1 MRATSLREKSRLR
14 RLRLRAIE
22 SDVDC
27 VDEGGDQ
34 EPKQADGGGGKSE
47 SKERGDRIKL
57 NDRDPNASEQ
67 QKKQDAPSDRPQQRR
82 EKEGGVRVEGELKQK
97 KGGGDNP
104 EKEQG
109 NVHKKQNV
117 ASGPQEEETKTKQ
130 QQQQQQQGGDRAKA
144 EEQRKKSGGGGDANK
159 QQQQKN
165 ASVAPVAA
173 KDKKQ
178 QNDLPKPGGGAG
190 NSANS
195 KQQQPSSRRGAAFAA
210 AEKKQQEDIPAW
222 WVTSKRRFK
231 TVQTASRGGKGDLQQ
246 QQGWGGRSD
255 PKQQQVDALRL
266 SPESTKVGDSA
277 QQPGGRLSRQVF
289 IVCLICAGFAAA
301 MTFLVR
307 PASMDPFLRGFTILL
322 SLARRLIT
330 GTKSSEYAVEAVVC
344 TALLLV
350 LRFALQP
357 FARRVFFWW
366 TDSTSDKAWTSSALY
381 WVILNVYGPLE
392 LALVTVA
399 GMRFVEAGIER
410 YKLIQP
416 KLLNAVVERLVVIA
430 LVGAFSRVALSWQER
445 YFSQKTFDLE
455 LEGKPLQAERLAGLN
470 KLSNIATY
478 LVAIAL
484 GLKMLGVD
492 IGALVTFGGISG
504 LAIGLAGRQI
514 LENAFMGL
522 MLYATAPFMPGDEI
536 KFSTSQEKDIEG
548 MVLDIGLFRTTIK
561 SFQREEY
568 IVPNALFSSLVL
580 LNVTRK
586 AKEWRVRTDINVRLA
601 DAPRVANMLTNYRS
615 LLKSDDRVLRSLHRR
630 VFLERVTPEG
640 LVIHI
645 SFYVEAVNKDQF
657 FAIQQDLLQKFLETC
672 KNNSVRIATPIR
684 GVMAIQSDDGLDGP
698 LMSKEAA
705 AALGDDGGGGGED
718 RDKSEG
724 DGLLARETSGLAAAL
739 SSMSGGLLGGGGGG
753 GGTSSSS
760 SSSSSGVR

>member
-1 MRATSLREKSRLR
+1 M
-14 RLRLRAIE
+14 
-22 SDVDC
+22 
-27 VDEGGDQ
+27 
-34 EPKQADGGGGKSE
+34 
-47 SKERGDRIKL
+47 KL
-57 NDRDPNASEQ
+57 GDRDPNASEQ
-67 QKKQDAPSDRPQQRR
+67 QKKQDAPSDRPQQRG
-82 EKEGGVRVEGELKQK
+82 EKEGGVRVGGEHEQK
-97 KGGGDNP
+97 EGGGDNP

-109 NVHKKQNV
+109 NVNKKQID
-117 ASGPQEEETKTKQ
+117 ASEPQQEETKNK
-130 QQQQQQQGGDRAKA
+130 QQQQQGGDRAKA
-144 EEQRKKSGGGGDANK
+144 EEQRKKGGGGGDANK
-159 QQQQKN
+159 QQQPKK
-165 ASVAPVAA
+165 AAVAPGAA
-173 KDKKQ
+173 GDKRQQQDVPKQ
-178 QNDLPKPGGGAG
+178 GGGGG
-190 NSANS
+190 NNANS
-195 KQQQPSSRRGAAFAA
+195 KQQQPSNKKGAAFAA
-210 AEKKQQEDIPAW
+210 AERKQQEDIPAW

-231 TVQTASRGGKGDLQQ
+231 TMQMTSKGGKGEQQQ
-246 QQGWGGRSD
+246 QQGWGGRND
-255 PKQQQVDALRL
+255 PQQQRKQQQVDALRL
-266 SPESTKVGDSA
+266 TTESTKDGDSA
-277 QQPGGRLSRQVF
+277 QQPRGAAGKDDVGPRLSRKVF
-289 IVCLICAGFAAA
+289 IVCLISAGFAAA
-301 MTFLVR
+301 MTFLVH

-322 SLARRLIT
+322 SLASRLIT
-330 GTKSSEYAVEAVVC
+330 GTKSSEYALEAVVC

-366 TDSTSDKAWTSSALY
+366 TDSTSDKAWTTSALY

-410 YKLIQP
+410 FNLIQP
-416 KLLNAVVERLVVIA
+416 KLLNAVVERLVVVA
-430 LVGAFSRVALSWQER
+430 LVVAFSRVALSWQER

-455 LEGKPLQAERLAGLN
+455 LEGKSLQAERLAGLN

-568 IVPNALFSSLVL
+568 IVPNSLFSSLVL

-672 KNNSVRIATPIR
+672 KNNNVRIATPIR
-684 GVMAIQSDDGLDGP
+684 GVMAIPGDDGLDGP

-705 AALGDDGGGGGED
+705 AALGAQPADDGGGAGED
-718 RDKSEG
+718 KDKNEG
-724 DGLLARETSGLAAAL
+724 DGSPVRETSGLAAAL

-753 GGTSSSS
+753 GGTSSYSS
-760 SSSSSGVR
+760 SASTSSGAR